1 MGMRFDII
9 HREAAWVWAV
19 LVGYR
24 NTAHGLYQDFY
35 LRLSVSICGE
45 ERLSLTQ
52 TSKGR
57 ILLSKRG

>member
-35 LRLSVSICGE
+35 LRLSVVK
-45 ERLSLTQ
+45 
-52 TSKGR
+52 KGC
-57 ILLSKRG
+57 L